1 MMKKFLNSWKFILSI
16 VILLVLVL
24 SFVIYN
30 YFFKSKVVDLDKID
44 YKSLDDSNLQNL
56 MMENIYSGLEANL
69 SSDDYV
75 VKSIEMTY
83 ISKEYIEELN
93 YNNKSNIYF
102 GFKLSE
108 LANMFQD
115 KKYVFTVN
123 DKNETIV
130 KEFEFSNDNYKR
142 MLSNVCIGTGIIL
155 GCATIS
161 ILSTGTAV
169 SAIFMMSAKTATT
182 MALSSAAIDGVLSYG
197 VEYIKTGNTEKAF
210 NEGLVN
216 STEGFKIGAIMGAVS
231 GATFEIASQL
241 NQSKKFKKLNP
252 IDRGQEG
259 EKIVYNKYGGRQQE
273 AYLNGNIVSSNTNG
287 SVRPDLIRD
296 VKGHL
301 EAIETKDYNLDSST
315 SRRNLIKILRE
326 QVAERIKH
334 LPKGSTQRICLVTK
348 GRNYNKKFVNDFIKQ
363 IQNELRDVYP
373 NIPIEAIY

>member
-24 SFVIYN
+24 SSVLYN

-75 VKSIEMTY
+75 VKSIAMTY

-102 GFKLSE
+102 GFTLSE

-130 KEFEFSNDNYKR
+130 KEFEFSN
-142 MLSNVCIGTGIIL
+142 VCIGTGIIL

-161 ILSTGTAV
+161 ILSTGTAI

-182 MALSSAAIDGVLSYG
+182 MALSSAAIDGVISYG

-301 EAIETKDYNLDSST
+301 EAIEIKNYNLDSSI
-315 SRRNLIKILRE
+315 SRRNLIKVLKE
-326 QVAERIKH
+326 QVAERIRH

-348 GRNYNKKFVNDFIKQ
+348 GRNYNKKFINSFIKQ
-363 IQNELRDVYP
+363 IQNELSDIYY